1 MLEED
6 DHPMTCS
13 DFLARYSDYR
23 DGSLSGDEHTAADA
37 HVEGCDSCRRYH
49 RVVSRGVALLR
60 ELPTPRVRG
69 DLESRVRHS
78 VYSMEEA
85 ERARRYRPY
94 GPTGGGAM
102 ALVAAA
108 VLVVAMLWTPTLFDN
123 EPTVELPAIVVSEPL
138 EQERDPAS
146 GQVFAVP
153 PRERAEPQPS
163 RVYESKLWAGS
174 NSLLFEHSS
183 LYQRHRD
190 PALVRA
196 GLH

>member
-23 DGSLSGDEHTAADA
+23 DGSLSGDDRDAADA
-37 HVEGCDSCRRYH
+37 HVEACDACRRYH
-49 RVVSRGVALLR
+49 RVVSRGVELLR
-60 ELPTPRVRG
+60 KMPPPRVRG
-69 DLESRVRHS
+69 DLEARIRHS
-78 VYSMEEA
+78 VYSLEEA
-85 ERARRYRPY
+85 DRVRRYRPY

-108 VLVVAMLWTPTLFDN
+108 VLVVAMLWTPSLFDN
-123 EPTVELPAIVVSEPL
+123 EPTVELPAIVVGEPL
-138 EQERDPAS
+138 DEERDPAS
-146 GQVFAVP
+146 VQAFSPP
-153 PRERAEPQPS
+153 PREWGEPQPS
-163 RVYESKLWAGS
+163 LVYESKLWTGS
-174 NSLLFEHSS
+174 NPLLFEHSP